1 MNESCTV
8 AIDSNAD
15 ELNPMQW
22 ESLRFQAERE

>member
-1 MNESCTV
+1 MTRFS

-22 ESLRFQAERE
+22 ESLRLQAERE